1 MSKPESWKSWEGR
14 VIDGKFPLRQFLG
27 GSDHSAVFLTETPG
41 PQPAEAAI
49 KLIDP
54 KTADLDRELARLR
67 AAATL
72 SHPNLMHT
80 TEAGRAQVSGS
91 PVLYV
96 VMECADDNLAQI
108 LPQRA
113 LEPGEVGDLLP
124 PVIDALSYLH
134 GRGFV
139 HGRITPSNVLAVG
152 NQLKLSADN
161 AHSAQTTDSTRR
173 RIDAYDAPETAA
185 GIVTAEGDIWSV
197 GALLVAA
204 LTQNV
209 ALVED
214 GSASKTGLPQ
224 NIPEPFRGIARE
236 CLHLDPKRR
245 CSLAQ
250 IRARLQPT
258 GRSVPAEPEPA
269 PVEPARHYRYSWR
282 MFVPIAVLIV
292 IGLAA
297 GLFRLI
303 FPPKPKPARSEEVQF
318 QVVVPEAPKADTPP
332 PATQIAPAPTGKPAA
347 QPAVSA
353 PPASAKVNTPG
364 AVLHQVV
371 PDPPKNAQNTITGT
385 IKVVVHVQVDSSG
398 KVTAAKFKSSGSS
411 RYFANQAMKA
421 AERWEF
427 TPPQVD
433 GQPTASNWLLQFRFK
448 RTSIQA
454 SSQRV
459 SR

>member
-1 MSKPESWKSWEGR
+1 MSKPETWKSWEGR
-14 VIDGKFPLRQFLG
+14 IVDGKFPLRQYLG
-27 GSDHSAVFLTETPG
+27 GSDHSAVFLTEISG
-41 PQPAEAAI
+41 AQSARAAI

-54 KTADLDRELARLR
+54 QGKDVDRELSRLR
-67 AAATL
+67 ATATL
-72 SHPNLMHT
+72 SHHHLMRT
-80 TEAGRAQVSGS
+80 FETGRVQMDGG
-91 PVLYV
+91 PLLYV
-96 VMECADDNLAQI
+96 VMECADDDLAQI

-113 LEPGEVGDLLP
+113 LEPSEVAELLP

-139 HGRITPSNVLAVG
+139 HGRIKPSNVLAVG
-152 NQLKLSADN
+152 DQLKLSGDN
-161 AHSAQTTDSTRR
+161 PHTTQPNSNRR

-185 GIVTAEGDIWSV
+185 GIVTPEGDIWSV

-214 GSASKTGLPQ
+214 ASASKTGLPQ
-224 NIPEPFRGIARE
+224 DIAEPFRGIARE

-250 IRARLQPT
+250 IRARLQPA
-258 GRSVPAEPEPA
+258 GRSVPVEPEPV
-269 PVEPARHYRYSWR
+269 PVQPASQYRYSWR
-282 MFVPIAVLIV
+282 IFAPIVVLM
-292 IGLAA
+292 LAA
-297 GLFRLI
+297 LGWGLYHVV
-303 FPPKPKPARSEEVQF
+303 FPAKDRRSA
-318 QVVVPEAPKADTPP
+318 EAPVAASEPTKQEIPAPAAQTTPSTP
-332 PATQIAPAPTGKPAA
+332 AQPATQPPAPA
-347 QPAVSA
+347 QPD
-353 PPASAKVNTPG
+353 PAKVNTPG

-371 PDPPKNAQNTITGT
+371 PEVPRSAQNTITGT
-385 IKVVVHVQVDSSG
+385 IKVLVHVQVDPSG
-398 KVTAAKFKSSGSS
+398 KVASAKFKSSGSS

-427 TPPQVD
+427 APPQVD
-433 GQPTASNWLLQFRFK
+433 GRPTASNWLLQFRFK

-459 SR
+459 AR

>member
-1 MSKPESWKSWEGR
+1 MSKPETWKSWEGR
-14 VIDGKFPLRQFLG
+14 VIDGKFPLRQYLG
-27 GSDHSAVFLTETPG
+27 GSDHSAVFLTETPA
-41 PQPAEAAI
+41 PQSSEAAI

-54 KTADLDRELARLR
+54 KTADLDREFARLR
-67 AAATL
+67 AATSL
-72 SHPNLMHT
+72 SHPNLVRT
-80 TEAGRAQVSGS
+80 SEAGRVQVDGS

-113 LEPGEVGDLLP
+113 LEPGEVGELLP
-124 PVIDALSYLH
+124 PVMDALSYLH
-134 GRGFV
+134 SRGFV
-139 HGRITPSNVLAVG
+139 HSRITPSNVLAVG
-152 NQLKLSADN
+152 SQLKLSADN
-161 AHSAQTTDSTRR
+161 ATSAEASNSTRR
-173 RIDAYDAPETAA
+173 RADAYDAPETAA
-185 GIVTAEGDIWSV
+185 GIVTTEGDIWSV

-250 IRARLQPT
+250 IRARLQPAA
-258 GRSVPAEPEPA
+258 RSVPAEPETV
-269 PVEPARHYRYSWR
+269 PVEPGRDQRYWWR
-282 MFVPIAVLIV
+282 TFVPIAVLILAVLGWGLYHV
-292 IGLAA
+292 IFATKPA
-297 GLFRLI
+297 TTAENPVAVSE
-303 FPPKPKPARSEEVQF
+303 PPKPETA
-318 QVVVPEAPKADTPP
+318 P
-332 PATQIAPAPTGKPAA
+332 PAAAANPAPA
-347 QPAVSA
+347 QPAAHPPSA
-353 PPASAKVNTPG
+353 TAQPDPARVNTPG

-371 PDPPKNAQNTITGT
+371 PEVPKSAQNTISGT
-385 IKVVVHVQVDSSG
+385 IKVVVHVEVDPAG
-398 KVTAAKFKSSGSS
+398 KVASAKFKSSGRSK
-411 RYFANQAMKA
+411 YFANQAMNA
-421 AERWEF
+421 AQRWEF

-433 GQPTASNWLLQFRFK
+433 GQPTPSSWLLQFRFK

-454 SSQRV
+454 SSERV

>member
-1 MSKPESWKSWEGR
+1 MSKPETWKSWEGR
-14 VIDGKFPLRQFLG
+14 VIDGKFPLRQYLG

-41 PQPAEAAI
+41 PQPTEAAI

-54 KTADLDRELARLR
+54 QGNDVERELARLR
-67 AAATL
+67 AVTAL
-72 SHPNLMHT
+72 SHPNLMRT
-80 TEAGRAQVSGS
+80 SEAGRVQIDGA
-91 PVLYV
+91 PVLYI

-113 LEPGEVGDLLP
+113 LEPSEMAELLP

-139 HGRITPSNVLAVG
+139 HNRITPSNVLAVG
-152 NQLKLSADN
+152 NQLKLSGDN
-161 AHSAQTTDSTRR
+161 AHSARAANSTRR
-173 RIDAYDAPETAA
+173 RVDAYDAPETAA
-185 GIVTAEGDIWSV
+185 GIVTAEGDIWSL
-197 GALLVAA
+197 GALLVAG

-250 IRARLQPT
+250 IRARLQPS
-258 GRSVPAEPEPA
+258 GRSVPAEPELVPA
-269 PVEPARHYRYSWR
+269 APSGYRYSWR
-282 MFVPIAVLIV
+282 MFVPIAVLILGLLGWGLYHV
-292 IGLAA
+292 IAGPTTEKSAGAPAA
-297 GLFRLI
+297 EQ
-303 FPPKPKPARSEEVQF
+303 PKVE
-318 QVVVPEAPKADTPP
+318 TPP
-332 PATQIAPAPTGKPAA
+332 PATPTTPAPTAQPAA
-347 QPAVSA
+347 QPPALA
-353 PPASAKVNTPG
+353 QPDPPKVNMPG
-364 AVLHQVV
+364 AVLHQVL
-371 PDPPKNAQNTITGT
+371 PEIPRSAQNTISGT
-385 IKVVVHVQVDSSG
+385 IKVVVHVQVDPSG
-398 KVTAAKFKSSGSS
+398 KVSSAKFKTSGSS

-427 TPPQVD
+427 TPPQID
-433 GQPTASNWLLQFRFK
+433 GQPIASNWLLQFRFK

-454 SSQRV
+454 SPQRL

>member
-1 MSKPESWKSWEGR
+1 MSKPETWKSWEGR
-14 VIDGKFPLRQFLG
+14 VIDGKFPLRQYLG
-27 GSDHSAVFLTETPG
+27 GSDHSAVFLTELPG
-41 PQPAEAAI
+41 PQPTEAAI

-54 KTADLDRELARLR
+54 QGNDVERELSRLR
-67 AAATL
+67 ATLAL
-72 SHPNLMHT
+72 SHPHLMRT
-80 TEAGRAQVSGS
+80 FDAGRVKIDGA
-91 PVLYV
+91 PVLYI

-113 LEPGEVGDLLP
+113 LESGEVAELLP

-134 GRGFV
+134 SRGFV

-161 AHSAQTTDSTRR
+161 AHSAQSTNSNRR
-173 RIDAYDAPETAA
+173 RADAYDAPETAA

-197 GALLVAA
+197 GALLVAG

-209 ALVED
+209 ALVD
-214 GSASKTGLPQ
+214 DNSGSKTGLPQ

-250 IRARLQPT
+250 IRARLQPA
-258 GRSVPAEPEPA
+258 GRSVPAEVELVLSA
-269 PVEPARHYRYSWR
+269 PSGYRYSWR
-282 MFVPIAVLIV
+282 IFVPIAVV
-292 IGLAA
+292 ILGLLGWGLYHVIAGSATEKTAA
-297 GLFRLI
+297 A
-303 FPPKPKPARSEEVQF
+303 PASAEQPKVE
-318 QVVVPEAPKADTPP
+318 TPP
-332 PATQIAPAPTGKPAA
+332 PTTATTPAPTAQPAA
-347 QPAVSA
+347 QPPSA
-353 PPASAKVNTPG
+353 PRPDPPKVNTPG
-364 AVLHQVV
+364 AVLHQVLPEV
-371 PDPPKNAQNTITGT
+371 PRSAQNTITGT
-385 IKVVVHVQVDSSG
+385 IKVLVHVQVDPSG
-398 KVTAAKFKSSGSS
+398 KVSSAKFKTSGSS

-433 GQPTASNWLLQFRFK
+433 GQAVASNWLLQFRFK

-454 SSQRV
+454 SPQRV